1 MARCRANR
9 HHQNSAEKHSG
20 GTDEVLRIRRL
31 LLFASAHRAHLVLG
45 FEGRPIPH
53 EQPRDAYLAV
63 ARGEHQRRAAALREE
78 GRGVGERRRSRSSA
92 TERGAAHDDGR
103 RASRDGGGGGKSV
116 SRRTRRGAAEDGRRV
131 RSSRVGRAPWSRR
144 PTTYPLILVALS
156 RSSSSSPAS
165 RPSPRAISPPPL
177 VRLGD
182 GGRRGGGLAER
193 ERRGG
198 GVSARRTSRAAAFTS
213 APLSTR
219 SCAMGAWPACAA
231 NLHRGWR
238 VSHNKE
244 VGLFT
249 TTRNRRSAVAHAR
262 RTNMSGVVQPTRLGL
277 FITTRNRHLAVV
289 RIRGERT

>member
-1 MARCRANR
+1 MRRDGGGAVGVVRCRANFSLPR
-9 HHQNSAEKHSG
+9 TARTSSSAS
-20 GTDEVLRIRRL
+20 
-31 LLFASAHRAHLVLG
+31 RATPFRTSSRAMPTSPL
-45 FEGRPIPH
+45 
-53 EQPRDAYLAV
+53 
-63 ARGEHQRRAAALREE
+63 RAASISAVLPPCAR
-78 GRGVGERRRSRSSA
+78 RVGESGKGGGADRRA
-92 TERGAAHDDGR
+92 TERGAARDDRR
-103 RASRDGGGGGKSV
+103 RASRDGGGGGRSV
-116 SRRTRRGAAEDGRRV
+116 SRRATRRRGGWEAGAIVPRWQSTLVSTANNLP
-131 RSSRVGRAPWSRR
+131 SRPRR
-144 PTTYPLILVALS
+144 PLSIVVLLPCFSPVTTRDL
-156 RSSSSSPAS
+156 SSSFGA
-165 RPSPRAISPPPL
+165 
-177 VRLGD
+177 LGGH

-238 VSHNKE
+238 VSHKE

-277 FITTRNRHLAVV
+277 FITTSNRHLAVV